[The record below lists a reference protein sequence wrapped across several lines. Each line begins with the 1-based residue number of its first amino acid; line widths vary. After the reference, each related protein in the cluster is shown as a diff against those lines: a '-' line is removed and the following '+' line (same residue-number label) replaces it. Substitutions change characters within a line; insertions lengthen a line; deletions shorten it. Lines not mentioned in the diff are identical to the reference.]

1 MKRNPKPN
9 REALQG
15 GIQSSS
21 KLDCHVK
28 EGSTQSHEDSVRL
41 KGSSTSECNCLQSE
55 SKGLE
60 IIEKQV
66 VKTQD

>member
-28 EGSTQSHEDSVRL
+28 ETLSLVRTVYDL
-41 KGSSTSECNCLQSE
+41 KEAVPSECNCLQSE